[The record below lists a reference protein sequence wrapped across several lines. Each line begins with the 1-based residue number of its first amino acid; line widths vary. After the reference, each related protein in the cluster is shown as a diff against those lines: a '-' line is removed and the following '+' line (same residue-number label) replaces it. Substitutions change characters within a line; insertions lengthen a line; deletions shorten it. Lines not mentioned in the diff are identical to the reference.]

1 MKGVKLFQRI
11 MITGLIGLNAFVFM
25 SMRDVSIEENILLT
39 LSIIGSSILLFTLIA
54 YFLKTRKNKSIQDS
68 N

>member
-39 LSIIGSSILLFTLIA
+39 LSLIGSSILLFTLIA
-54 YFLKTRKNKSIQDS
+54 FLLKERKKKTINDS
-68 N
+68 F

>member
-39 LSIIGSSILLFTLIA
+39 LSLIGSSLLLFTLIA

>member
-39 LSIIGSSILLFTLIA
+39 LSLIGSSILLFTLIA
-54 YFLKTRKNKSIQDS
+54 FLLKERKKKIINDS
-68 N
+68 F

>member
-1 MKGVKLFQRI
+1 MKGVKLFQRV

-25 SMRDVSIEENILLT
+25 SMRDVSIEENLLLT
-39 LSIIGSSILLFTLIA
+39 LSLIGSSILLFTLIA
-54 YFLKTRKNKSIQDS
+54 YFLKTRKNKTIQDS

>member
-39 LSIIGSSILLFTLIA
+39 LSLIGSSILLFTLIA

>member
-1 MKGVKLFQRI
+1 MKGIKWFQRL
-11 MITGLIGLNAFVFM
+11 MITALLGLNAFVFM

-39 LSIIGSSILLFTLIA
+39 LSLIGSSLLLFTLIA